1 VLLRF
6 RIRPPAQAGGLAA
19 VERIVDVECP
29 GPDVDVTLGRRMGVA
44 IQLPFGTVSAV
55 HARIAGAPGHWT
67 VEDLGSANGTYR
79 EGQRADAAAR
89 EPRLAAGE
97 AHPIR
102 DGEVIRLADVAVVFE
117 GVAASLARGP
127 EVVTE
132 TTATLARRLVSDFFG
147 ACRPAEVARLVV
159 DEGPEAGQSL
169 VLTTAGRPYR
179 VGRAAGCDLVL
190 TDDDVSREHVS
201 FERSWDGVQVRD
213 LGSKNGIELDG
224 RRLPSVS
231 VHRLHDGE
239 VVALGNT
246 RIRLDDPE
254 DRYLRAMQEEDGR
267 RTEVAEPDK
276 PPERRPPGKSSPP
289 GWGPSVRTAGGPV
302 LIAAIALLV
311 LAGVGILVAWFLLGD
326 WG

>member
-1 VLLRF
+1 
-6 RIRPPAQAGGLAA
+6 
-19 VERIVDVECP
+19 
-29 GPDVDVTLGRRMGVA
+29 
-44 IQLPFGTVSAV
+44 
-55 HARIAGAPGHWT
+55 
-67 VEDLGSANGTYR
+67 
-79 EGQRADAAAR
+79 
-89 EPRLAAGE
+89 
-97 AHPIR
+97 
-102 DGEVIRLADVAVVFE
+102 VVFE

-127 EVVTE
+127 AVVTE

-159 DEGPEAGQSL
+159 DDGPDVGQSL
-169 VLTTAGRPYR
+169 PLTTVGRPYR

-190 TDDDVSREHVS
+190 TDDDVSREHVA

-224 RRLPSVS
+224 RRLEGVR
-231 VHRLHDGE
+231 RLHDGE

-267 RTEVAEPDK
+267 RTEVGEPDN
-276 PPERRPPGKSSPP
+276 PPDRGPPGKSSPP
-289 GWGPSVRTAGGPV
+289 RRPPAVRTAGGPL

-311 LAGVGILVAWFLLGD
+311 LAGLGILVAWFLLGD